1 VDSFDIGISG
11 LSAAQKAFEVIG
23 NNISNAAT
31 DGYHRQ
37 RLELVP
43 AYSSQ
48 VGSVLIGGGVD
59 VAEVTRLVDS
69 LLEKE
74 ILRQQSSLG
83 QISQEVDTL
92 RTVETAFG
100 ELSAGSSLN
109 QAIDNFFNSLQDL
122 SAHPSEIVW
131 QNQALTAAETMA
143 GQFRSL
149 DEFISNLD
157 SQIML
162 EADHTIKEINN
173 LINSIAQLNDDIE
186 RQVIAG
192 GQANNLRDERD
203 QCISELSSL
212 ISVQTQDREYGVVDV
227 SIGGIP
233 VLTGTSAIE
242 LEVGLKENVG
252 LGITVAGEYNYYTD
266 IQGGK
271 LGGLLSLKNDII
283 SNIQSELN
291 TLAAALIQQ
300 VNQYHVQ
307 GAGSEGSFTELTGS
321 AMVNQNLA
329 DFDPP
334 VTDGNIY
341 IRVIDTGT
349 GTITRTAVPVDV
361 SEDSLSTL
369 AAAISTITGL
379 TASVFDSKLYIQADP
394 GYQFDFLPA
403 VLPLPTNS
411 DFSGTSSPP
420 AVSVSGIYTGAE
432 NQTYVFTVSGTGS
445 VGNGTLRII
454 VTDGDGD
461 TVKIL
466 NVGAGYAAG
475 DVLDAGNGIKV
486 ALGTGDLAIGNTFE
500 VDVFADTDTSSVLA
514 LAGINTFFSGKNAS
528 DIEVSSNILGSPGRI
543 ATALGADL
551 TDNANTMRLAD
562 LRDQAFADLN
572 SMTPGD
578 YYRQLVTDIGLDL
591 STRQVRHENIEAIV
605 QNLSNQQS
613 EISGIDINNEAAQML
628 VFEQMFKAMAKYFST
643 IQSSLSTIMELL

>member
-1 VDSFDIGISG
+1 MDSFDIGISG
-11 LSAAQKAFEVIG
+11 LNAAQKAFEVIG

-43 AYSSQ
+43 AYASQ
-48 VGSVLIGGGVD
+48 VDSVLVGGGVD
-59 VAEVTRLVDS
+59 TVGVTRLVDT

-83 QISQEVDTL
+83 QISQEVDIL

-122 SAHPSEIVW
+122 SAHPSEVIW
-131 QNQALTAAETMA
+131 QNQVLTAAGTMA

-162 EADHTIKEINN
+162 EADHTIEEINN

-203 QCISELSSL
+203 RCISELSGL

-252 LGITVAGEYNYYTD
+252 MGITVAGESNYYTD

-283 SNIQSELN
+283 SGVRSELN
-291 TLAAALIQQ
+291 TLAAAIIQQ
-300 VNQYHVQ
+300 VNQYHIQ
-307 GAGSEGSFTELTGS
+307 GDGSEGSFTELTGS
-321 AMVNQNLA
+321 PMVSQNLA
-329 DFDPP
+329 DFNPP

-341 IRVIDTGT
+341 IRVIDTET
-349 GTITRTAVPVDV
+349 GAITRTAVPVDV
-361 SEDSLSTL
+361 SEDSLTSL
-369 AAAISTITGL
+369 ATAISAITGL
-379 TASVFDSKLYIQADP
+379 TASVSDSKLHIQSDP
-394 GYQFDFLPA
+394 NYQFDFLPA

-411 DFSGTSSPP
+411 DFSGASSPP
-420 AVSVSGIYTGAE
+420 TISLSGIYTGEE
-432 NQTYVFTVSGTGS
+432 NQTLTFTVSGTGS
-445 VGNGTLRII
+445 VGNGTLQII
-454 VTDGDGD
+454 VTDGAGD
-461 TVKIL
+461 TVTTL
-466 NVGAGYAAG
+466 NVGSGYAAG
-475 DVLDAGNGIKV
+475 DILNAGNGIRV
-486 ALGTGDLAIGNTFE
+486 ALGTGDLVDGNTFE
-500 VDVFADTDTSSVLA
+500 ADVFADTDTSSVLA
-514 LAGINTFFSGKNAS
+514 ATGMNTFFSGKNAS
-528 DIEVSSNILGSPGRI
+528 DIEVSSDILDSPGRI

-551 TDNANTMRLAD
+551 TDNTNTLRLAN
-562 LRDQAFADLN
+562 LRDQAFTDLD
-572 SMTPGD
+572 SLTPGD
-578 YYRQLVTDIGLDL
+578 YYRQLVTDLGLDL
-591 STRQVRHENIEAIV
+591 STRQVRQDNIEAIV

-613 EISGIDINNEAAQML
+613 EISGIDINDEAAQML
-628 VFEQMFKAMAKYFST
+628 VFEQMFKAMAKYLST
-643 IQSSLSTIMELL
+643 LQSSLSTIMELL

>member
-1 VDSFDIGISG
+1 VDSYDIGISG
-11 LSAAQKAFEVIG
+11 LNAAQKAFEVIG

-43 AYSSQ
+43 AYASQ
-48 VGSVLIGGGVD
+48 VDSVLIGGGVD
-59 VAEVTRLVDS
+59 AAKVTRLVDS

-74 ILRQQSSLG
+74 ILHQQSSLG
-83 QISQEVDTL
+83 QISQEVDIL

-122 SAHPSEIVW
+122 SAHPSEVVW
-131 QNQALTAAETMA
+131 QNQALTAAETMTS
-143 GQFRSL
+143 QFRSL
-149 DEFISNLD
+149 DEFIGNLD

-173 LINSIAQLNDDIE
+173 LVNSIAQLNNDIE

-203 QCISELSSL
+203 QYLSKLSGL
-212 ISVQTQDREYGVVDV
+212 ISVQTQDREYGAVDV

-233 VLTGTSAIE
+233 ILTGTSAIE

-252 LGITVAGEYNYYTD
+252 MGITVAGEYNYYTD

-283 SNIQSELN
+283 SGIQSDLN

-300 VNQYHVQ
+300 VNQYHIQ
-307 GAGSEGSFTELTGS
+307 GAGSKGSFTELTGS
-321 AMVNQNLA
+321 SIVSQNLA

-341 IRVIDTGT
+341 IRVVNTGT
-349 GTITRTAVPVDV
+349 GAITRTAVPVDV
-361 SEDSLSTL
+361 SEDSLSSL
-369 AAAISTITGL
+369 AAAISAITGL
-379 TASVFDSKLYIQADP
+379 TASVSDLKLHIQTDP

-403 VLPLPTNS
+403 VLPLPTDS
-411 DFSGTSSPP
+411 DFSGAASPP
-420 AVSVSGIYTGAE
+420 TVSVSGLYTGAE
-432 NQTYVFTVSGTGS
+432 NQTLTFAVSGTGS
-445 VGNGTLRII
+445 VGNGTLQII

-461 TVKIL
+461 TVTTL
-466 NVGAGYAAG
+466 NVGSGYAAG
-475 DVLDAGNGIKV
+475 DVLNAGNGIKV
-486 ALGTGDLAIGNTFE
+486 ALGAGDLVGGNTFE

-514 LAGINTFFSGKNAS
+514 AAGINTFFSGKNAS
-528 DIEVSSNILGSPGRI
+528 DIEVSSDLLDFPGRI

-551 TDNANTMRLAD
+551 TDNTNALRLAS
-562 LRDQAFADLN
+562 LRDQAFTDLD

-578 YYRQLVTDIGLDL
+578 YYRQLVTDLGLDL
-591 STRQVRHENIEAIV
+591 STRQVRQDNIEAIV

-613 EISGIDINNEAAQML
+613 EVSGIDINDEAAQML
-628 VFEQMFKAMAKYFST
+628 IFEQMFKAMAKYLST